1 MSLKTLNKKIFLTIL
16 VITIILAG
24 SLILYAQKTHEDI
37 KYPKLRKIEIP
48 EVERSVLS
56 NGMVLFLLE
65 DHRLPLINARILVKT
80 GSIFEPADKVGLAGI
95 TGEVLRTGGTESKT
109 GEEIDEELE
118 NIAASVE
125 TSIRTNS
132 GYATMSTLKEDVDK
146 GLSILADIL
155 MNPAFREDK
164 IDLAKVQARSLISR
178 RNDEPFGIISREF
191 DMLIYGNESPYARI
205 MEYDTINN
213 IKQEDLFAFHKKY
226 FYPNNCI
233 MGVWGDFNK
242 DEIVAKI
249 EEVFKE
255 WKKADLSLPS
265 WPAVNEDI
273 APSVNYI
280 EKQDLTQSYISLGHL
295 GIKTRNPDYFAL
307 QVMNYILVQGG
318 FTSRLMK
325 KIRSDMGLTYGIFG
339 GVDDQYNYPGVFSIG
354 TFTKSESTAKA
365 ISSIIDEIKLFKDKG
380 VTEEEMKIAKDSYF
394 NKFVFNFD
402 TKGEIIARKMV
413 YEYYGLSLDFLEQ
426 ARDKIEK
433 VTVADVNSVAK
444 KYLRPEKL
452 VILAVGKE
460 EDFDQPLSKFGDVNK
475 IDITIKEPT
484 VEAPTIPPATPES
497 IKQARDIMIK
507 AAETMGGLE
516 TFKNL
521 KNLIITYDSTIN
533 TPQGEIA
540 LSGKIYIIYPNKVRI
555 EMNTP
560 MGQIVQIINEEEAWV
575 ETPQG
580 IQDVPIKEAKENIFR
595 DQIIILKNLD
605 NDAVTFQYLGKEN
618 FQGKDAHSIYIFDK
632 EDNKLRL
639 YIDASSFDMLGM
651 KYVGSLL
658 MSPPAEL
665 EIVYSDFKEIEQIRY
680 PTKEITLREGKPAMS
695 VTASEI
701 KINPEIND
709 ELFIKKEK

>member
-24 SLILYAQKTHEDI
+24 NLILYAQKTHKDI

-48 EVERSVLS
+48 EVERRVLS
-56 NGMVLFLLE
+56 NGVVLFLLE

-95 TGEVLRTGGTESKT
+95 TGEVLRTGGTISKT

-125 TSIRTNS
+125 TSIGTNS
-132 GYATMSTLKEDVDK
+132 GYATMSTLKEDVNK

-178 RNDEPFGIISREF
+178 RNDEPIGIISREF
-191 DMLIYGNESPYARI
+191 DMLIYGKDSPYARI

-213 IKQEDLFAFHKKY
+213 IKQEDFFVFHKKY

-242 DEIVAKI
+242 DKMVAKI
-249 EEVFKE
+249 EEVFKAWE
-255 WKKADLSLPS
+255 KADISLPS

-273 APSVNYI
+273 PPSVNYI

-295 GIKTRNPDYFAL
+295 GIKTSNPDYFAL
-307 QVMNYILVQGG
+307 QVMNYILIQGG

-354 TFTKSESTAKA
+354 TFTKSKSTSKA

-380 VTEEEMKIAKDSYF
+380 VTEEELKIAKDSYF

-402 TKGEIIARKMV
+402 TKGEIVARKMV
-413 YEYYGLSLDFLEQ
+413 YEYFGLPLDFLEH

-433 VTVADVNSVAK
+433 VMVADVNSVAK
-444 KYLRPEKL
+444 KYLHPEKS
-452 VILAVGKE
+452 VILVVGKE
-460 EDFDQPLSKFGDVNK
+460 KDFDQPLSTFGDVNK

-484 VEAPTIPPATPES
+484 AEAPTIPPATPES

-507 AAETMGGLE
+507 AADTMGGLE

-540 LSGKIYIIYPNKVRI
+540 FGGKIYIIYPDKVRI

-580 IQDVPIKEAKENIFR
+580 IQDVPVKEAKQDIFR
-595 DQIIILKNLD
+595 DQIMILKNLD
-605 NDAVTFQYLGKEN
+605 NEAVTFQYLGKEN
-618 FQGKDAHSIYIFDK
+618 FQGKDAHSIYIFDQ
-632 EDNKLRL
+632 EENKLRL

-651 KYVGSLL
+651 KYIGSLL
-658 MSPPAEL
+658 MSPPSEL
-665 EIVYSDFKEIEQIRY
+665 EIVYSDFKETENIRY
-680 PTKEITLREGKPAMS
+680 PTKEITLHEGKPAMS
-695 VTASEI
+695 VTVSEI
-701 KINPEIND
+701 KINPEINE

>member
-1 MSLKTLNKKIFLTIL
+1 MSLKRLNKKIFLTIV
-16 VITIILAG
+16 VITIILTG
-24 SLILYAQKTHEDI
+24 SLILHAQKTYKDI
-37 KYPKLRKIEIP
+37 KYPELRKVEIP
-48 EVERSVLS
+48 EVERRVLP

-65 DHRLPLINARILVKT
+65 DHQLPLINARILVKT
-80 GSIFEPADKVGLAGI
+80 GSIFEPADKVGLAEI
-95 TGEVLRTGGTESKT
+95 MGEVLRTGGTKSKT

-125 TSIRTNS
+125 TSIEANS

-146 GLSILADIL
+146 GLAILADIL

-191 DMLIYGNESPYARI
+191 DLLIYGKESPYARI

-242 DEIVAKI
+242 DELAAKI
-249 EEVFKE
+249 EEVFKV
-255 WKKADLSLPS
+255 WKKADVPLPA

-273 APSVNYI
+273 LPSVNYI
-280 EKQDLTQSYISLGHL
+280 EKQDLTQSYITLGHL
-295 GIKTRNPDYFAL
+295 GIKTSNPDYFAL
-307 QVMNYILVQGG
+307 QVLNYILVQGG

-354 TFTKSESTAKA
+354 TFTKLKSTAKA
-365 ISSIIDEIKLFKDKG
+365 ISAIIDEIKLVKEKG
-380 VTEEEMKIAKDSYF
+380 VTEEELKIAKESYF

-402 TKGEIIARKMV
+402 TKGEIVARKMV
-413 YEYYGLSLDFLEQ
+413 YEYYGLPLDFLEQ

-433 VTVADVNSVAK
+433 VTVADVNSVAQ
-444 KYLRPEKL
+444 KYLHPEKL
-452 VILAVGKE
+452 VILVAGKE
-460 EDFDQPLSKFGDVNK
+460 EDFDQPLSIFGDVNK
-475 IDITIKEPT
+475 IDITIKEPK
-484 VEAPTIPPATPES
+484 VETTTIPPATPES
-497 IKQARDIMIK
+497 IQQARDIIIK

-516 TFKNL
+516 TFKKL
-521 KNLIITYDSTIN
+521 QNLIIHYDSTIN
-533 TPQGEIA
+533 TSQGEIA
-540 LSGKIYIIYPNKVRI
+540 FGGKIYIIYPDKARI
-555 EMNTP
+555 EMSTP
-560 MGQIVQIINEEEAWV
+560 MGQIAQIINEEEAWA

-580 IQDVPIKEAKENIFR
+580 IQDVPAKEAKADIFR
-595 DQIIILKNLD
+595 DQIMILKNLD
-605 NDAVTFQYLGKEN
+605 NEAVTFQYLGKEN
-618 FQGKDAHSIYIFDK
+618 FQGKDAHSIYIFDQ

-651 KYVGSLL
+651 KYMGSLL
-658 MSPPAEL
+658 MYPPSEL
-665 EIVYSDFKEIEQIRY
+665 VIVYSDFKEIENIRY
-680 PTKEITLREGKPAMS
+680 PTKEITLYEGNPAMT
-695 VTASEI
+695 VTVSEI
-701 KINPEIND
+701 KINPEID
-709 ELFIKKEK
+709 EELFIKKEK

>member
-1 MSLKTLNKKIFLTIL
+1 MCLKTLNKKIFLTIL
-16 VITIILAG
+16 IITIITTG
-24 SLILYAQKTHEDI
+24 SFILYAQKTHEDI

-48 EVERSVLS
+48 EVERRILS

-95 TGEVLRTGGTESKT
+95 TGEVLRTGGTKSKT

-125 TSIRTNS
+125 TSIGMNS
-132 GYATMSTLKEDVDK
+132 GYATMSTLKEDVDR
-146 GLSILADIL
+146 GLNILADIL

-164 IDLAKVQARSLISR
+164 IDLAKVQVRSLISR
-178 RNDEPFGIISREF
+178 RNDEPMGIISREF
-191 DMLIYGNESPYARI
+191 DMLIYGKESPYARI

-213 IKQEDLFAFHKKY
+213 IKQEDLFAFHEKY
-226 FYPNNCI
+226 FYPKNSI

-242 DEIVAKI
+242 DEMIAKI
-249 EEVFKE
+249 EEVFKA
-255 WKKADLSLPS
+255 WKKADISLPS
-265 WPAVNEDI
+265 WPVVNEDI
-273 APSVNYI
+273 PPSVNYI

-295 GIKTRNPDYFAL
+295 GIKTSNPDYYAL
-307 QVMNYILVQGG
+307 QVMNYILIQGG

-354 TFTKSESTAKA
+354 TFTKSKSTAKA

-380 VTEEEMKIAKDSYF
+380 VTEEELKIAKDSYF

-402 TKGEIIARKMV
+402 TKGEIVARKMA
-413 YEYYGLSLDFLEQ
+413 YEYYGLPLDFLEQ

-433 VTVADVNSVAK
+433 VTVADVNSVAN
-444 KYLRPEKL
+444 KYLHPEKL

-460 EDFDQPLSKFGDVNK
+460 EDFDQPLSTFGDVNK

-497 IKQARDIMIK
+497 IEQARDIMIK
-507 AAETMGGLE
+507 AADAMGGLE

-521 KNLIITYDSTIN
+521 QNLIITYNSTIN

-540 LSGKIYIIYPNKVRI
+540 LGGKIYIIYPNKARI

-580 IQDVPIKEAKENIFR
+580 IQDIPIKEAKENIFR
-595 DQIIILKNLD
+595 DQIMLLKNLD
-605 NDAVTFQYLGKEN
+605 NEAVTFQYLGIEN
-618 FQGKDAHSIYIFDK
+618 FQGKDAHNIYIFDQ

-639 YIDASSFDMLGM
+639 YIDTSSFDMLGM

-658 MSPPAEL
+658 MSPPSEL
-665 EIVYSDFKEIEQIRY
+665 VVVYSDFKETENIRY
-680 PTKEITLREGKPAMS
+680 PTKEITLHEGKPAMS
-695 VTASEI
+695 VTVSEI
-701 KINPEIND
+701 KINPEINE